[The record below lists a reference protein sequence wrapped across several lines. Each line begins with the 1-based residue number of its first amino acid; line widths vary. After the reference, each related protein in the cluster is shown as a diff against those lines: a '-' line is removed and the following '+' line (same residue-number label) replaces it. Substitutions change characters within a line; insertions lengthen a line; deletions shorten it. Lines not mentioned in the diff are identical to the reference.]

1 NRNRNNPESLNHFKF
16 SAYNKSNIDIE
27 RTDSIQADLAKT
39 GFENAHLMMLE
50 SATELVYKKPG
61 KWNEKVIA
69 GKMSGIKTPAI
80 SLVSNSF
87 QPFTCY
93 SNYLNIAGFDYLNPI
108 SPNSDA
114 RYKFTLRDS
123 AEVEGEQVYIISF
136 APRKNAAEELMEGT
150 LSISA
155 NEYALVNFLG
165 KNTGT
170 YALMYFEIRQAYAKT
185 DSMWFPHESN
195 TTYSFPDKDLDA
207 TIIVSSSTFITDAN
221 LEYIPNKGDFGIAD
235 VETSAL
241 RKSAPDSLWSVLRE
255 KP

>member
-87 QPFTCY
+87 QPFACY
-93 SNYLNIAGFDYLNPI
+93 SNYLNISGFDYLNPI
-108 SPNSDA
+108 SPNSRA
-114 RYKFTLRDS
+114 RYNFTLRDS
-123 AEVEGEQVYIISF
+123 AYVESEKVYIIQFS
-136 APRKNAAEELMEGT
+136 PRKNAAEELMEGT
-150 LSISA
+150 LTISA
-155 NEYALVNFLG
+155 ETYALVNFHARNSG
-165 KNTGT
+165 D
-170 YALMYFEIRQAYAKT
+170 YALMYFEIRQAYT
-185 DSMWFPHESN
+185 RVGTLWFPNESN
-195 TTYSFPDKDLDA
+195 TTYTL
-207 TIIVSSSTFITDAN
+207 
-221 LEYIPNKGDFGIAD
+221 PN
-235 VETSAL
+235 
-241 RKSAPDSLWSVLRE
+241 
-255 KP
+255 